1 MQVPLVMTVIGKDRP
16 GLVDLIASVVAE
28 HGGNW
33 LESRM
38 CHLAGEFAGILRADV
53 PEEKEAA
60 LGQALKML
68 DAKGLVAVVRR
79 GQTSV
84 PQRPSQMLAI
94 ELIGHDRPGIV
105 RQVSQILASQGV
117 NVEELNTECMSA
129 PMSGEILF
137 KANATIQLPANCDL
151 VALRTELEKI
161 AADLLVDIRLEPLQ
175 AV

>member
-38 CHLAGEFAGILRADV
+38 CHLAGEFAGILQVDV
-53 PEEKEAA
+53 PGEKEAS
-60 LGQALKML
+60 LVQSLKTL
-68 DAKGLVAVVRR
+68 ESKGLAVVVRR
-79 GQTSV
+79 GLEPVSKTA
-84 PQRPSQMLAI
+84 SQLLAI

-105 RQVSQILASQGV
+105 RQVSQVLASQGV
-117 NVEELNTECMSA
+117 NVEELHTECVSA

-137 KANATIQLPANCDL
+137 KANATLQLPANCD
-151 VALRTELEKI
+151 VNALKTGLEKI
-161 AADLLVDIRLEPLQ
+161 AGDLLVDIRLEP
-175 AV
+175 V